1 MPARRNPQDTASS
14 TGLLQF
20 LRALD
25 GGMVQQEFFENG
37 GSM

>member
-14 TGLLQF
+14 MRLLQF
-20 LRALD
+20 FRALD
-25 GGMVQQEFFENG
+25 GRMVAQEFFENG